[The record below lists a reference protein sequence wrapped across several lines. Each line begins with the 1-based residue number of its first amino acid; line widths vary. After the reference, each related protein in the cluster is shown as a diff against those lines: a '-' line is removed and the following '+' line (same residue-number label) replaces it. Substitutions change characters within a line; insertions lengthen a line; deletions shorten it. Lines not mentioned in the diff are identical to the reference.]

1 MRFVVPFIIGLGL
14 VCGQASA
21 QDIRVWTRG
30 LPFELTLAENG
41 EVTVDDG
48 KVALM
53 APKGTDLYN
62 PAGKPSVTSA
72 PRLTFTPPAGDFIF
86 SFKAKADLKA
96 AYDGP
101 GLVMW
106 NGEGYWAKMLF
117 ERLPDSSNAVSS
129 NFSTPVGDNSYHFR
143 TEGGVNEIWMKMVRV
158 KTSVFFYA
166 SRDGKTWEIVRDF
179 PVDPARPLEIGMFG
193 QSPLGEQLTTV
204 FSDVRFEQ
212 KTITS
217 YWQGE

>member
-1 MRFVVPFIIGLGL
+1 MRFVVPLVIGLSL
-14 VCGQASA
+14 VCSHAVA
-21 QDIRVWTRG
+21 QDIRIWQKG
-30 LPFELTLAENG
+30 LPFELTLSQAG
-41 EVTVDDG
+41 EVTMSDDG
-48 KVALM
+48 VTLT

-62 PAGKPSVTSA
+62 PAGEPAVSSA

-86 SFKAKADLKA
+86 AFKAKSQLKA

-101 GLVMW
+101 GLVVW

-117 ERLPDSSNAVSS
+117 ERLPDNSNAVSS

-143 TEGGVNEIWMKMVRV
+143 TEGSVDEIWMKMVRV

-179 PVDPARPLEIGMFG
+179 SVDPAKPLSIGMFG
-193 QSPLGEQLTTV
+193 QSPLGEHLTTV
-204 FSDVRFEQ
+204 FSEVRFEQ

-217 YWQGE
+217 YWNGE